1 MDMELKER
9 FIRQWKKYFNNAELP
24 IIFYY
29 TDEKGHAEL
38 EAPGSLSRCVI
49 NTLSKVRKGTSLCFN
64 SDSIGCPGGKKYL
77 GFSDKLMPNFE
88 FFLSCGI
95 QGELEGERYKKSPEI
110 VKELYQN
117 IPSFGSVLI

>member
-9 FIRQWKKYFNNAELP
+9 FIREWKKYFNNAELP

-29 TDEKGHAEL
+29 TDENGHGGL
-38 EAPGSLSRCVI
+38 EAPGSLSRCAI
-49 NTLSKVRKGTSLCFN
+49 NTLSKVRKGTSLCFD
-64 SDSIGCPGGKKYL
+64 SDSIGCRGGKKYL
-77 GFSDKLMPNFE
+77 GFLDKIMPNFK

-95 QGELEGERYKKSPEI
+95 KGELEGERYKKSPKI

-117 IPSFGSVLI
+117 IPSFP

>member
-9 FIRQWKKYFNNAELP
+9 FIRQWNKYFNNAELP

-29 TDEKGHAEL
+29 TDEKGNAEL
-38 EAPGSLSRCVI
+38 QAPGCVI
-49 NTLSKVRKGTSLCFN
+49 NTLSKVRKGTLLCFN
-64 SDSIGCPGGKKYL
+64 SESIGCPGGKKYL
-77 GFSDKLMPNFE
+77 GFSDKIMPNFE

-110 VKELYQN
+110 VK
-117 IPSFGSVLI
+117 